1 MSLTWKGSPNYT
13 AGRQGKKID
22 RIVCHWIV
30 GKLAAADAVFSK
42 PGTSAHYAVGND
54 NIHQYVIEENTAYH
68 AGNWEMNLRS
78 IGIEHE
84 GGPDL
89 PISENTYRTSA
100 KLIAEIAQRH
110 KIPLDRT
117 HIIEHREV
125 KATQCPGT
133 LDVNKLIS
141 LAKDQGTEV
150 IATKDLIDLRRK
162 EDAYNIVV
170 DYLGGDKTKVTGV
183 QIIEEFKKKR

>member
-54 NIHQYVIEENTAYH
+54 NIHQYVKEEDTAYH
-68 AGNWEMNLRS
+68 AGNWDMNLRS

-84 GGPDL
+84 GGPTL
-89 PISENTYRTSA
+89 PISEKTYETSA
-100 KLIAEIAQRH
+100 KLIAEIANRWN
-110 KIPLDRT
+110 IPLDRE
-117 HIIEHREV
+117 HILEHRQI

-133 LDVNKLIS
+133 LDVNKLIT
-141 LAKDQGTEV
+141 LAKNQGVET
-150 IATKDLIDLRRK
+150 IKTKDLIDLRRK
-162 EDAYNIVV
+162 EDAYNIVC
-170 DYLGGDKTKVTGV
+170 DFLKLPTASTTGTQLV
-183 QIIEEFKKKR
+183 EEFKKKR